1 MESQCVCTHIFYKGQ
16 NKGKICGQKAYGN
29 STLCAKH
36 TKNITKKE
44 CFICFNEKNETTFVK
59 CTTCEKESCRVCIK
73 KWFKKRG
80 SQNRC
85 PFCRSISS
93 YPSDVYPVVQETNI
107 QRDSIISITDIF
119 RILHAHPGFFD
130 FDPNTRLITYSD
142 EDDNI
147 IQGEIRMNM
156 VEENQINSLRISAY
170 STNLNVPREDVLF
183 DILVNSN
190 QEIMGMGTY

>member
-1 MESQCVCTHIFYKGQ
+1 MFNRGK

-29 STLCAKH
+29 TQLCAKH

-44 CFICFNEKNETTFVK
+44 CFICFNEKNENNFVK
-59 CTTCEKESCRVCIK
+59 CTVCDKESCRVCIK
-73 KWFKKRG
+73 KWFKRSG
-80 SQNRC
+80 SQNKC
-85 PFCRSISS
+85 PFCRSTSS

-130 FDPNTRLITYSD
+130 FDPTTRLITYSD
-142 EDDNI
+142 EDNNI

-156 VEENQINSLRISAY
+156 VEENEINSLRVSAF
-170 STNLNVPREDVLF
+170 STNLNVPREDILF

-190 QEIMGMGTY
+190 QEIMGVGTFPISTLIS